1 MGTFPISHLFPVDV
15 VAGSVSEEGGATA
28 DARKTWGQV
37 QSEAGLRA
45 PPSRWAK
52 LPVMFVGL

>member
-1 MGTFPISHLFPVDV
+1 MGTFPMSHPFPVDV

-28 DARKTWGQV
+28 DARKAWGQV
-37 QSEAGLRA
+37 QNEAGL
-45 PPSRWAK
+45 P